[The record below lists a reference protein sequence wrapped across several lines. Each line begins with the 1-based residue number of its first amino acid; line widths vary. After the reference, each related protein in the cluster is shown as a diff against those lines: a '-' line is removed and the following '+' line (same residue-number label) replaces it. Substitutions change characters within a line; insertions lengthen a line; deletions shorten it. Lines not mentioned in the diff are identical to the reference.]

1 MIKYNKI
8 QGINAADIRK
18 LCQEKKQKSEF
29 ETKNIIETSISDAS
43 IIEGAQINQ
52 ETLLS
57 EINQFKMKCLS
68 PLPLNRWGNVE
79 FCYTVENIIDP
90 IEERMIIDFINS
102 DNNRWVGQL
111 GTGTRR
117 HQNWGGLPGQR
128 DLVELPAV
136 FVKLIDILMVNK
148 IFPENQRPNH
158 VLINEYKDGCGLI
171 PHDDGPLYI
180 PIVAVIS
187 LGSTLLSYWTKSSN
201 GQGEPFGSIY
211 LKSRACHVTSAD
223 LYLNYLHGIV
233 TSKEDIISSNCWN
246 SNDDDITYGAM
257 FERPQTRYSIVFVHK
272 IQVI

>member
-18 LCQEKKQKSEF
+18 LCQEKKQKIEI
-29 ETKNIIETSISDAS
+29 EEKNEKDMPLV
-43 IIEGAQINQ
+43 ED
-52 ETLLS
+52 LS
-57 EINQFKMKCLS
+57 VQKALVAEINQFIMKPLGDS
-68 PLPLNRWGNVE
+68 LPLNRCGNVE
-79 FCYTVENIIDP
+79 FCYTLENIIDP
-90 IEERMIIDFINS
+90 SEETMIINFINS

-111 GTGTRR
+111 GIGTRR

-128 DLVELPAV
+128 DIVEDLPSV
-136 FVKLIDILMVNK
+136 FVKLIDIIMLHK

-201 GQGEPFGSIY
+201 GQGEPLGSVY

-223 LYLNYLHGIV
+223 LYSNYLHGIT
-233 TSKEDIISSNCWN
+233 TSKEDIIPSNCWN
-246 SNDDDITYGAM
+246 SNADDIVYGAK
-257 FERPQTRYSIVFVHK
+257 FERPQTRYSLVFVHK
-272 IQVI
+272 IQEI